1 MGYFHLTP
9 PVSKF
14 DVFYQIRMQNT
25 MQAYTRNSGLRVLL
39 RNWHYSFIVSAL
51 CRHVFSGWTS
61 KAGSWILKDFK
72 VLVSLLF
79 PGPPGSLVV
88 LNGSSTEA
96 TALQLAAASLQESR
110 KGERGERGLPGLRGK
125 RGEAGPPGPRG
136 EKGEPGL
143 VPPPLNL
150 TAARGPKGDRGRR
163 GKRGR
168 PGPPGLPASFPV
180 PDYFDTPFGKEL
192 RRSIP
197 LNFLTILGHCII
209 NFGFLNVVPACLLI
223 SCKVN

>member
-1 MGYFHLTP
+1 LHLAL
-9 PVSKF
+9 
-14 DVFYQIRMQNT
+14 I
-25 MQAYTRNSGLRVLL
+25 A
-39 RNWHYSFIVSAL
+39 SAV
-51 CRHVFSGWTS
+51 CRHVCSGWTS
-61 KAGSWILKDFK
+61 KAGSWIQKKFN

-96 TALQLAAASLQESR
+96 TALQLAAAASLHESR

-143 VPPPLNL
+143 APPPLNL
-150 TAARGPKGDRGRR
+150 TADRGPKGDRGRR

-180 PDYFDTPFGKEL
+180 PDYFDTPFGKQL
-192 RRSIP
+192 RTCMNTRPGVEPNSSWKFSRYYTFAS
-197 LNFLTILGHCII
+197 LRHK
-209 NFGFLNVVPACLLI
+209 NFGLLKFREVFNLI
-223 SCKVN
+223 KAENSCKRI

>member
-1 MGYFHLTP
+1 MALESCC
-9 PVSKF
+9 V
-14 DVFYQIRMQNT
+14 I
-25 MQAYTRNSGLRVLL
+25 A
-39 RNWHYSFIVSAL
+39 SAV
-51 CRHVFSGWTS
+51 CRHVCSGLTS
-61 KAGSWILKDFK
+61 KADSWILKDFK
-72 VLVSLLF
+72 VFVSLLF

-96 TALQLAAASLQESR
+96 TALQLAAAASLQESR

-143 VPPPLNL
+143 APPPLNL

-197 LNFLTILGHCII
+197 LIFSQLGFCII
-209 NFGFLNVVPACLLI
+209 NFGFLNVVPTCLLLTKI
-223 SCKVN
+223 SSRKNKSPCT

>member
-1 MGYFHLTP
+1 LDFL
-9 PVSKF
+9 
-14 DVFYQIRMQNT
+14 
-25 MQAYTRNSGLRVLL
+25 VL
-39 RNWHYSFIVSAL
+39 
-51 CRHVFSGWTS
+51 HVYMVVW
-61 KAGSWILKDFK
+61 
-72 VLVSLLF
+72 LVSQPFRLDQYSSRFMDSVHALIVRISTLWF
-79 PGPPGSLVV
+79 AGPPGSLVV

-197 LNFLTILGHCII
+197 LNL
-209 NFGFLNVVPACLLI
+209 
-223 SCKVN
+223 

>member
-1 MGYFHLTP
+1 M
-9 PVSKF
+9 
-14 DVFYQIRMQNT
+14 
-25 MQAYTRNSGLRVLL
+25 
-39 RNWHYSFIVSAL
+39 
-51 CRHVFSGWTS
+51 
-61 KAGSWILKDFK
+61 
-72 VLVSLLF
+72 F

-96 TALQLAAASLQESR
+96 TALQLAAAASLQESR

-143 VPPPLNL
+143 APPPLNL
-150 TAARGPKGDRGRR
+150 TATRGPKGDRGRR

-192 RRSIP
+192 RTCMTTTEAWGRAKLVMEIFHTFTP
-197 LNFLTILGHCII
+197 LQVCVIKMLG
-209 NFGFLNVVPACLLI
+209 F
-223 SCKVN
+223 